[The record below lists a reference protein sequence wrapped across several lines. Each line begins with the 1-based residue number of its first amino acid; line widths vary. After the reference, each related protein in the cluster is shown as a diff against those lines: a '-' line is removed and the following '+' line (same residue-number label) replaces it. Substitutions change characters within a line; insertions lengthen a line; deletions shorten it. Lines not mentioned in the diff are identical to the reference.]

1 MKKSATEKDAEH
13 LVKVGGDIKNPLL
26 SRRNIKIVLIACLL
40 GALILVGVFFYL
52 KKSEE
57 KRTEWVPYDSKQ
69 LTTIKNTTQQA
80 NDLLKDG
87 KTDKVVSLYD
97 SRAAETTDTKAKSFI
112 ILSKATIFYNQKDYE
127 QALKYA
133 LEAESYDKSWNV
145 EKFIAEIYTMQGNK
159 EKAIEYYNRSIEFND
174 PRIETY
180 ESDNKLSEN
189 MIRELS
195 K

>member
-87 KTDKVVSLYD
+87 KTDEVVSLYD

-174 PRIETY
+174 PRSETY